1 MKTSSVTHLKNTLSA
16 RLKEVVAG
24 ETLLITD
31 RHKPIAI
38 LQPLRDVQASAR
50 LASLFEQGILAPPT
64 RKLNMAAFLKTP
76 RGRCTKP
83 LTEAIKE
90 ERENR

>member
-1 MKTSSVTHLKNTLSA
+1 MKISSVTHLKNSLSA

-38 LQPLRDVQASAR
+38 LQPLRNVNASAR
-50 LASLFEQGILAPPT
+50 LESLFEQGILAPPT
-64 RKLNMAAFLKTP
+64 RKLNVASFLKTP
-76 RGRCTKP
+76 RGRCTST
-83 LTEAIKE
+83 LTKAILE
-90 ERENR
+90 EREDR